1 MKFVFQPLIDVG
13 SSSLLGFEALTRFA
27 DGLGPAQHF
36 QAARDEGR
44 LVELELRAI
53 QGILEASALL
63 PTGVLVTLNASGST
77 IESFAGSSLRLDPR
91 LVWGLELNEQS
102 DPAVCARARQLAD
115 AMGCLLLIDDAGVAH
130 ATRERIVQLHPDI
143 VKLDRTMIT
152 GYEQDLRIRTLVDSL
167 LQAANSIGAKTLAE
181 GVETIGQLQLVER
194 LGFDYAQGFHFSPGR
209 PGEEIGV
216 MLQDLDRR
224 LGIGIPAPLT
234 GVRTLG
240 AREPDH
246 RQYP

>member
-102 DPAVCARARQLAD
+102 DPAVCAGPGSWPTPWAACCSL
-115 AMGCLLLIDDAGVAH
+115 MTLESPTPLGSGLCSC
-130 ATRERIVQLHPDI
+130 TR
-143 VKLDRTMIT
+143 T
-152 GYEQDLRIRTLVDSL
+152 S
-167 LQAANSIGAKTLAE
+167 
-181 GVETIGQLQLVER
+181 
-194 LGFDYAQGFHFSPGR
+194 
-209 PGEEIGV
+209 
-216 MLQDLDRR
+216 
-224 LGIGIPAPLT
+224 
-234 GVRTLG
+234 
-240 AREPDH
+240 
-246 RQYP
+246 